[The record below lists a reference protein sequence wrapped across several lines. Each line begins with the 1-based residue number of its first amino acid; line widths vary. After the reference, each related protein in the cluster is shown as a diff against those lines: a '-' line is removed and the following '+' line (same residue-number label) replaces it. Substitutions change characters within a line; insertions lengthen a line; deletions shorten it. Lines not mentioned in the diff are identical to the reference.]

1 MVRPMLATMY
11 EAAPMFLAIA
21 GMTVAGVFVGYGWGF
36 IRGVAACKKAHEPTE
51 ATNPNDIRGG

>member
-1 MVRPMLATMY
+1 MLATMY